1 MQMDEKE
8 ELKKELQQEL
18 QWVKYRQK
26 MLDIIDEKLLEM
38 KQLAELVKQGNLTAG
53 EVEELN
59 ARLNDLAAQVRA
71 LDSESRRTEDGKI
84 LE

>member
-18 QWVKYRQK
+18 QWVQYRQK
-26 MLDIIDEKLLEM
+26 MLDIMEEKLLQM
-38 KQLAELVKQGNLTAG
+38 KQLTEQAKQGNLTER
-53 EVEELN
+53 EVKELN
-59 ARLNDLAAQVRA
+59 SRLNNLAAQVRA
-71 LDSESRRTEDGKI
+71 LDSESRRTEDGEI